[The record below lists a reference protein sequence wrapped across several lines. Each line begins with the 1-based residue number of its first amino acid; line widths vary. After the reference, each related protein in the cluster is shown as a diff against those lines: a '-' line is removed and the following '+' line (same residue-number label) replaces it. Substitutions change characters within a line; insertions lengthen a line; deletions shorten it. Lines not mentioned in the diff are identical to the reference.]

1 MAGRPGPSKDLPLDV
16 ALETGSADRL
26 NPQPGHPGHPGP
38 ASARGGKNKLKRQR
52 GFLVVWGEI
61 GRLAAPPAS
70 TWEGRGQSLRCL
82 PRLLA
87 ALGVDFAFANPTL
100 HHEPNRGKG
109 PCLMRLATVAA
120 PRELP
125 CLPAVP
131 QKLQHQAR
139 GT

>member
-1 MAGRPGPSKDLPLDV
+1 MSHSRPVLPTVSIRNQDIQDIQDRPRQGVGRTNS
-16 ALETGSADRL
+16 S
-26 NPQPGHPGHPGP
+26 
-38 ASARGGKNKLKRQR
+38 RQR

-70 TWEGRGQSLRCL
+70 TWESRGQSLRCL

-100 HHEPNRGKG
+100 HHEPNRGKD

-131 QKLQHQAR
+131 QKLQYQAR